1 MRGQNKFLIAATFS
15 LFSFGVI
22 AGESYTCELDAKKS
36 NRWIPSGIKVSFNDE
51 KELTKLDATDYAYD
65 YDLEIVEVL
74 RYTKDFR
81 ELKYISE
88 HQTDKAG
95 LKYIAI
101 HTITILPKL
110 NNKIN
115 YMLNFPH
122 YSNHYNARGTCKK
135 TEINQIKNASKLDG
149 INPALTFGLKN
160 ERWLVRLYEEYQ
172 STEGYKAFAIAS
184 SSVTYIASA
193 GWAGDKTTAK
203 YARQIALEF
212 CEKSNESDTPCKVI
226 DERGIE

>member
-1 MRGQNKFLIAATFS
+1 MKGQNKFLIAATFS
-15 LFSFGVI
+15 LLSFGVV
-22 AGESYTCELDAKKS
+22 AGESYTCELDAEKT
-36 NRWIPSGIKVSFNDE
+36 NRWIPSSIQISFNDE
-51 KELTKLDATDYAYD
+51 KEVTKLYSANYAYD
-65 YDLEIVEVL
+65 YDLEIVKVL

-88 HQTDKAG
+88 HQTDEVG
-95 LKYIAI
+95 TKYKAI

-122 YSNHYNARGTCKK
+122 YSNHYNARGTCNKN
-135 TEINQIKNASKLDG
+135 EINQTKSASKLDG
-149 INPALTFGLKN
+149 INPALAFGLKN
-160 ERWLVRLYEEYQ
+160 ERWLVRLYKEYQ

-184 SSVTYIASA
+184 PSVKYIASA

-203 YARQIALEF
+203 YAREIALEF
-212 CEKSNESDTPCKVI
+212 CENSNESDTPCKVI
-226 DERGIE
+226 EEGGID

>member
-1 MRGQNKFLIAATFS
+1 MKGQNKFLILATFS
-15 LFSFGVI
+15 LLSFGVI

-36 NRWIPSGIKVSFNDE
+36 NGWIPSGIKVSFNDE
-51 KELTKLDATDYAYD
+51 KEVTKLVATDYGYD

-115 YMLNFPH
+115 YMLKFPH
-122 YSNHYNARGTCKK
+122 YSNHYNGRGTCKK
-135 TEINQIKNASKLDG
+135 T
-149 INPALTFGLKN
+149 T
-160 ERWLVRLYEEYQ
+160 
-172 STEGYKAFAIAS
+172 
-184 SSVTYIASA
+184 
-193 GWAGDKTTAK
+193 
-203 YARQIALEF
+203 
-212 CEKSNESDTPCKVI
+212 
-226 DERGIE
+226 